1 MLPDRVGLCPKDREN
16 SPDHSGQRD
25 GRDGPLPSQSDL
37 GEVTVVV
44 ETVRL
49 FPWSPCRRAHA
60 LSRFLGP
67 GTMGWLHWG
76 AVVAQ
81 SPAPLPQ
88 VPALASSPGTDI
100 THSGRWTVSQ
110 DSAHL

>member
-1 MLPDRVGLCPKDREN
+1 MLPDRVGLCPKDHEN

-37 GEVTVVV
+37 GEATVVV
-44 ETVRL
+44 ETVWL

-60 LSRFLGP
+60 PSRFLGP

-76 AVVAQ
+76 AVVAPRQ
-81 SPAPLPQ
+81 VRHVGVFLPQ
-88 VPALASSPGTDI
+88 APARPMHGTM
-100 THSGRWTVSQ
+100 SCP
-110 DSAHL
+110 